1 MVVLRNDNESY
12 WNPRKLTT
20 LTSFGGKDSIYPE
33 KVTLGPKR
41 AEFKD
46 ANPEVEYTFCVSSQI
61 NGKTI
66 SRKRFT
72 LKPKQDA
79 KDSIAY
85 NSKTYSQGSS
95 KSERTDHRF
104 RRNQT

>member
-1 MVVLRNDNESY
+1 MVVLRNDNKSY

-20 LTSFGGKDSIYPE
+20 LTSFGDKDSIYPE
-33 KVTLGPKR
+33 KGTSTQKR

-79 KDSIAY
+79 KESLAY
-85 NSKTYSQGSS
+85 NSKTYNKGSS
-95 KSERTDHRF
+95 NGERTDHRF

>member
-20 LTSFGGKDSIYPE
+20 LTSFGDKDSIYPE
-33 KVTLGPKR
+33 KVTSGPKR

-66 SRKRFT
+66 SRKFFT
-72 LKPKQDA
+72 LKPLKQ
-79 KDSIAY
+79 
-85 NSKTYSQGSS
+85 KTEESGSS
-95 KSERTDHRF
+95 AILDVIDRM
-104 RRNQT
+104 